1 MKAIEFLDRVLRENL
16 QNDQSGLVSGVSIIA
31 NTPQGFFN
39 ENIKTPSWVFDED
52 YHYFYYYGI
61 DGETFA
67 FLPDDYLYM
76 PENEGTGIYV
86 WKVEQ

>member
-1 MKAIEFLDRVLRENL
+1 MKAIEFLDHLVRENL
-16 QNDQSGLVSGVSIIA
+16 HDETTGLVKGSTIIA

-39 ENIKTPSWVFDED
+39 EHIKTPSWVFDED
-52 YHYFYYYGI
+52 SYYFYYYGI

-76 PENEGTGIYV
+76 PENERTGIYV